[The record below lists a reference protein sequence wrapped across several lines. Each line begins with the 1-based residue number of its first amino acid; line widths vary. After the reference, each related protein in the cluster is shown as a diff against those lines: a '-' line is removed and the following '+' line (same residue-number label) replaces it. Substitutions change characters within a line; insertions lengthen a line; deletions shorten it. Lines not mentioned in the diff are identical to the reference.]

1 MAEKN
6 MRLRVI
12 LDLADKALA
21 PLKRISQ
28 GSTDTAATLKA
39 AREQLKQLDATQKA
53 VGAFRETRSGLG
65 ETEAKLQA
73 AREQVKQLALQFN
86 QAGVPTKAMTTAM
99 AAARTEANQLGAKF
113 NSQQQHLQQLRDKL
127 QAAGISTKNLAEHDR
142 QLRASMAATRLDIA
156 KQTQALKQQA
166 EMQQRVAGIK
176 QAQSA
181 NVASRGDARGALLDG
196 VALTTTLVAPIKMAV
211 DFESSIADV
220 AKVMDFGDDEN
231 GLQKLS
237 KSAIDLSKTLPMA
250 AKDIAQ
256 IMALGGQSGLS
267 SADLLGGNGAV
278 GFTEHAI
285 KMGTAFGMTAEEAGT
300 SMAKMKSAFGM
311 SIPEVATLTDKIN
324 LLGNTGAANEKQI
337 LNILTRVGPLGA
349 VAGVASGEIAAL
361 GSTLAGMGVAEE
373 VAATGIQNL
382 MLSLVAGEAATK
394 GQREALKKLGLDSVK
409 IAKGMQKDATGT
421 MLGVFEKLQ
430 GLKDYEQA
438 SVMTQLFGKESIK
451 AIAPMLTQ
459 LDTLKENFQKVNDTT
474 RYAGAVN
481 TEYAARAATTA
492 NQLQLAKNQ
501 AAAMGI
507 TLGNAL
513 LPALN
518 DVLKIGMPW
527 INQLTGLAQAYPG
540 VTKAIVM
547 GVAALMLFKIAAIAG
562 AYAFT
567 FIRGAV
573 LSVKAVMLAARMGW
587 MLYTGAMVASTATS
601 KAAIVMSKGLAA
613 AQWLVNA
620 AMSANP
626 IGLLIIAIGLLI
638 AAGVLLW
645 KNWDEVV
652 AGAKLVWQDLSNFLG
667 NLWTSI
673 AATASTA
680 WSSMVQNF
688 TQFGSWI
695 IDGIINGITARLT
708 ALKDA
713 VIGAAGQA
721 ASWFKEKLGIASPS
735 KVFTQFGGWISEGA
749 ANGIEAGQAS
759 VRAAALAMAGAAMV
773 PATAATDMAGQ
784 GPAPAVSA
792 APAIVPKATVAPAA
806 PAGGNT
812 YSITIQAAPGMDP
825 NAIARAVAAEL
836 DKRER
841 AASARRRSALYDTN

>member
-1 MAEKN
+1 

-28 GSTDTAATLKA
+28 GSSETAQTLKA
-39 AREQLKQLDATQKA
+39 AREQLKQLQAAQGDISSFQRLQK
-53 VGAFRETRSGLG
+53 TLG
-65 ETEAKLQA
+65 ETEVSLKSARNHLRATANAFAENDTKKTSSAMLAASQA
-73 AREQVKQLALQFN
+73 ADK
-86 QAGVPTKAMTTAM
+86 
-99 AAARTEANQLGAKF
+99 LGAKF
-113 NSQQQHLQQLRDKL
+113 NAQQQQVKIASEKL
-127 QAAGISTKNLAEHDR
+127 QAAGIDTRNLAGSEKLLADR
-142 QLRASMAATRLDIA
+142 VAAATLDIQ
-156 KQTQALKQQA
+156 KQTAALKLQG
-166 EMQQRVAGIK
+166 EMQRRAAGIK
-176 QAQSA
+176 QAQDNNA
-181 NVASRGDARGALLDG
+181 AARGNARGALFDG
-196 VALTTTLVAPIKMAV
+196 VALAATLATPIKMAV
-211 DFESSIADV
+211 DFESSMADV
-220 AKVMDFGDDEN
+220 AKVMDFGDDDN
-231 GLQKLS
+231 GLAKLS

-250 AKDIAQ
+250 AADIAQ
-256 IMALGGQSGLS
+256 IMALGGQSGLNP
-267 SADLLGGNGAV
+267 AELLGMDGKV

-285 KMGTAFGMTAEEAGT
+285 KMGTAFGMSAEEAGT

-311 SIPEVATLTDKIN
+311 TIPEVATLTDKIN

-337 LNILTRVGPLGA
+337 LGILTRVGPLGG

-394 GQREALKKLGLDSVK
+394 SQREALKKLGLDSVK

-438 SVMTQLFGKESIK
+438 SVMAQLFGKESIK

-459 LDTLKENFQKVNDTT
+459 LDTLKENFAKVNDET

-481 TEYAARAATTA
+481 NEYAARAATTA

-518 DVLKIGMPW
+518 DVLKTGMPW

-547 GVAALMLFKIAAIAG
+547 GAAALILFKIAAIAG

-567 FIRGAV
+567 FVRGAA
-573 LSVKAVMLAARMGW
+573 LSVQAALMVGRMGW
-587 MLYTGAMVASTATS
+587 MMYTGAMVASTSTSRAAVVIS
-601 KAAIVMSKGLAA
+601 KALTA
-613 AQWLVNA
+613 AQWLFNA
-620 AMSANP
+620 AISANP
-626 IGLLIIAIGLLI
+626 IALLILAIGGLI

-667 NLWTSI
+667 NLWSSI
-673 AATASTA
+673 ATTASTA
-680 WSSMVQNF
+680 WAGMVQNF

-695 IDGIINGITARLT
+695 IDGIIGGITNRLA
-708 ALKDA
+708 ALKETI
-713 VIGAAGQA
+713 VGAASSA
-721 ASWFKEKLGIASPS
+721 AQWFKEKLGIASPS

-749 ANGIEAGQAS
+749 AKGIEAGQAGVRAAS
-759 VRAAALAMAGAAMV
+759 VAMAAAALA
-773 PATAATDMAGQ
+773 PATAATGGAGSA
-784 GPAPAVSA
+784 GPAPTVGA
-792 APAIVPKATVAPAA
+792 APVIMAKAPAPAAA

-812 YSITIQAAPGMDP
+812 YTITIQAAAGADP

-841 AASARRRSALYDTN
+841 AANARSRSALYDTN